1 MKKSDFRFCHVH
13 FCFILK
19 LKLSQNFLW
28 SGKIDLGVWS
38 QAIRGLKSVGDIV
51 FSVLQV
57 RAHDIIHNLLKWSIL
72 LILVQYVLHRIA
84 RLLKSCKP
92 APMSERL
99 FSMTR
104 SLVCIK
110 SSQKSNLRVCTVKSP
125 QHSDEIVAN
134 FKNLVR
140 LLTFPYTKL
149 FTQTLYQSLVLL
161 KTVGRLLTCT
171 KSSGCWGCGTLL

>member
-1 MKKSDFRFCHVH
+1 M
-13 FCFILK
+13 
-19 LKLSQNFLW
+19 
-28 SGKIDLGVWS
+28 
-38 QAIRGLKSVGDIV
+38 GDIV

-92 APMSERL
+92 APMSERF

-125 QHSDEIVAN
+125 QQPDEIVAN

-161 KTVGRLLTCT
+161 KKFLIEISIVEISTDFVSQPIIEYQIFCFILFIVQSNLGQTCNLVR
-171 KSSGCWGCGTLL
+171 GI

>member
-1 MKKSDFRFCHVH
+1 M
-13 FCFILK
+13 
-19 LKLSQNFLW
+19 
-28 SGKIDLGVWS
+28 
-38 QAIRGLKSVGDIV
+38 GDIV

-92 APMSERL
+92 APMSERF

-125 QHSDEIVAN
+125 QQPDEIVAN

-161 KTVGRLLTCT
+161 KKFLIEISIVEISTDFVSQPIIEYQIFCFILFIVQSNLGQTCNF
-171 KSSGCWGCGTLL
+171 